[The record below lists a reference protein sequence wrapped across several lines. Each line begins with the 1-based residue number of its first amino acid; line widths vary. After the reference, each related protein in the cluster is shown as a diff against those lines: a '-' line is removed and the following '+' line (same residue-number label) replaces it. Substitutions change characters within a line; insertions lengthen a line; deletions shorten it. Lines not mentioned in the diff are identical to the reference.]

1 MRLINET
8 LVLLH
13 NQDDNEEDE
22 ADESDYEVKDK
33 SDEEEI
39 VRVILI
45 EPLLVRYQIFIDT
58 TVIINL
64 TEKLFQLCVQLL
76 K

>member
-58 TVIINL
+58 TVILI
-64 TEKLFQLCVQLL
+64 
-76 K
+76 